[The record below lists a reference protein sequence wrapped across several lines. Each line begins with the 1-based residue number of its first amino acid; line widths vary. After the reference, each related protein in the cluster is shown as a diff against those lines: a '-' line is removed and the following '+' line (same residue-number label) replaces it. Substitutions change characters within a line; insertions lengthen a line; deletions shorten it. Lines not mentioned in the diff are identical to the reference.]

1 MCFPPPPPPPP
12 SHWDIR
18 SPPVRR
24 TPTKAALKSY
34 DAALVRA
41 TSPVRD
47 PLNPDLESDPLGGDP
62 YVDLFGE
69 DSEGDDIPC
78 GKQENMEKLFELAER
93 LSSQGHGLE
102 EEDLLAPK
110 S

>member
-1 MCFPPPPPPPP
+1 M
-12 SHWDIR
+12 
-18 SPPVRR
+18 
-24 TPTKAALKSY
+24 
-34 DAALVRA
+34 
-41 TSPVRD
+41 
-47 PLNPDLESDPLGGDP
+47 
-62 YVDLFGE
+62 DLFGE

-102 EEDLLAPK
+102 EEDPLAPK